1 MSDREQ
7 AAFERV
13 SVIGAGAWGTALA
26 VIAARSGRT
35 VHLWA
40 RRPDQ
45 AARIAQDREN
55 AEHFSG
61 IELPAA
67 IAVAGQD
74 PGDFAAALA
83 ADLVLY
89 AQPAQHFRAFC
100 RSAQPLWRSGTPL
113 LICAKGIERD
123 SGALLNEIA
132 EAELPAANVAIL
144 SGPSFARDAAFG
156 LPTAVVIAGR
166 DGTMVGT
173 AMAALSNASFRP
185 YGLDDTIGVEV
196 AGAVKNVLAIACGM
210 VIGRGLG
217 ENARAALIARGLAE
231 MSRLALAKGGR
242 ADTMMGLA
250 GLGDL
255 VLTCSSMTS
264 RNMSLG
270 VELGGGRTLAEIL
283 AARNS
288 IAEGVPTA
296 GAVATLAARLG
307 VDMPIS
313 AAVLRI
319 LNDGTSI
326 DDEVRGLLARPLK
339 REG

>member
-1 MSDREQ
+1 MT
-7 AAFERV
+7 AFERV

-26 VIAARSGRT
+26 IIACRGGRAAT
-35 VHLWA
+35 LWV
-40 RRPDQ
+40 RRPEQ
-45 AARIAQDREN
+45 AARIAADREN
-55 AEHFSG
+55 AEHFPG
-61 IELPAA
+61 VEIPAK
-67 IAVAGQD
+67 ITIAGQAQR
-74 PGDFAAALA
+74 DFTAALT

-100 RSAQPLWRSGTPL
+100 QEARPIWRAGTPL
-113 LICAKGIERD
+113 LICAKGIERET
-123 SGALLNEIA
+123 GQLLNEIA
-132 EAELPAANVAIL
+132 EAELPQAGVAIL
-144 SGPSFARDAAFG
+144 SGPSFARDAALG
-156 LPTAVVIAGR
+156 LPTAVAIAGR
-166 DGTMVGT
+166 SEALVEA

-185 YGLDDTIGVEV
+185 YGLGDPIGVEV

-270 VELGGGRTLAEIL
+270 VELGGGRPLAEIL
-283 AARNS
+283 ATRRS

-296 GAVATLAARLG
+296 GAVATLAAKLG

-319 LNDGTSI
+319 LNDGTKI
-326 DDEVRGLLARPLK
+326 DEEVRGLLSRPLK
-339 REG
+339 RED

>member
-1 MSDREQ
+1 MT
-7 AAFERV
+7 AFERV

-26 VIAARSGRT
+26 IIAYRGGRAT
-35 VHLWA
+35 TLWA
-40 RRPDQ
+40 RRSEQ
-45 AARIAQDREN
+45 AVRIAADREN
-55 AEHFSG
+55 ADHFPS
-61 IELPAA
+61 IEIPAE
-67 IAVAGQD
+67 IAVTGQASR
-74 PGDFAAALA
+74 DFTAALA

-100 RSAQPLWRSGTPL
+100 KEARPIWRAGTAL

-123 SGALLNEIA
+123 TGQLLNEIA
-132 EAELPAANVAIL
+132 EVELPQAGIAVL
-144 SGPSFARDAAFG
+144 SGPSFARDAALG
-156 LPTAVVIAGR
+156 LPTAVAIAGR
-166 DGTMVGT
+166 DEALVEA

-185 YGLDDTIGVEV
+185 YGLGDPIGVEV

-217 ENARAALIARGLAE
+217 ENARAALMARGLAE

-242 ADTMMGLA
+242 ADTVMGLA

-270 VELGGGRTLAEIL
+270 VELGGGRPLAEIL
-283 AARNS
+283 ATRRS

-296 GAVATLAARLG
+296 GAVATLAAKLG
-307 VDMPIS
+307 VEMPIS

-319 LNDGTSI
+319 LNDGTKI
-326 DDEVRGLLARPLK
+326 DDEVRGLLSRPLK
-339 REG
+339 RED

>member
-1 MSDREQ
+1 MT
-7 AAFERV
+7 AFESV
-13 SVIGAGAWGTALA
+13 SIIGAGAWGTALA
-26 VIAARSGRT
+26 IIAARSGCKAT
-35 VHLWA
+35 LWA
-40 RRPDQ
+40 RRPEQ
-45 AARIAQDREN
+45 AARIGADREN
-55 AEHFSG
+55 ADHFSG
-61 IELPAA
+61 IELPTS
-67 IAVAGQD
+67 IAVTGQASR
-74 PGDFAAALA
+74 DFAGALD

-100 RSAQPLWRSGTPL
+100 RMARPIWRHGSPQGTPL

-123 SGALLNEIA
+123 SGLLLNEIA
-132 EAELPAANVAIL
+132 EAELPQANVAIL
-144 SGPSFARDAAFG
+144 SGPSFARDAAYG

-166 DGTMVGT
+166 DEPMVEA

-185 YGLDDTIGVEV
+185 YGHGDPVGVEV

-270 VELGGGRTLAEIL
+270 VELGGGRQLAEIL
-283 AARNS
+283 ATRNS

-296 GAVATLAARLG
+296 AAVATLAAKLG

-319 LNDGTSI
+319 LNDGASI
-326 DDEVRGLLARPLK
+326 DDEVRALLARPLK
-339 REG
+339 RED

>member
-1 MSDREQ
+1 MT
-7 AAFERV
+7 AFERV

-26 VIAARSGRT
+26 IIACRAGRAT
-35 VHLWA
+35 TLWA
-40 RRPDQ
+40 RRSEQ
-45 AARIAQDREN
+45 AKRIAADREN
-55 AEHFSG
+55 ADHFPS
-61 IELPAA
+61 IEIPAK
-67 IAVAGQD
+67 IAVAGQA
-74 PGDFAAALA
+74 PRDFGAALA

-100 RSAQPLWRSGTPL
+100 KEARPIWQAGTAL

-123 SGALLNEIA
+123 TGQLLNEIA
-132 EAELPAANVAIL
+132 ELELPQADVAVL
-144 SGPSFARDAAFG
+144 SGPSFARDAALG
-156 LPTAVVIAGR
+156 LPTAVAIAGR
-166 DGTMVGT
+166 DEALVEA

-185 YGLDDTIGVEV
+185 YGLGDPIGVEV

-270 VELGGGRTLAEIL
+270 VELGGGRPLAEIL
-283 AARNS
+283 SARRS

-296 GAVATLAARLG
+296 GAVATLAAKLG

-319 LNDGTSI
+319 LNDGTKI
-326 DDEVRGLLARPLK
+326 DDEVRSLLSRPLK
-339 REG
+339 RED

>member
-1 MSDREQ
+1 MSRGATVFQ
-7 AAFERV
+7 SV

-26 VIAARSGRT
+26 IIAARSGRSAT
-35 VHLWA
+35 LWA
-40 RRPDQ
+40 RRPGQ
-45 AARIAQDREN
+45 AARMCADREN
-55 AEHFSG
+55 ADHFPG
-61 IELPAA
+61 IELPVG
-67 IAVAGQD
+67 IAVTGLEPA
-74 PGDFAAALA
+74 DFAAALG

-89 AQPAQHFRAFC
+89 AQPAQHFRDFC
-100 RSAQPLWRSGTPL
+100 RAARPIWRAGTPL
-113 LICAKGIERD
+113 VICAKGIERET
-123 SGALLNEIA
+123 GQLLNEIA
-132 EAELPAANVAIL
+132 ETELPQARTAVL
-144 SGPSFARDAAFG
+144 SGPSFARDAALG

-166 DGTMVGT
+166 DEPMVEA

-185 YGLDDTIGVEV
+185 YGLGDPVGVEV
-196 AGAVKNVLAIACGM
+196 AGAVKNVLAVACGM

-242 ADTMMGLA
+242 ADTIMGLA

-270 VELGGGRTLAEIL
+270 VELGGGRSLAEIL
-283 AARNS
+283 ATRNS

-296 GAVATLAARLG
+296 AAVATLAASLG
-307 VDMPIS
+307 VDMPIC

-319 LNDGTSI
+319 LNDGAAI
-326 DDEVRGLLARPLK
+326 DDEVRALLARPLK
-339 REG
+339 RED